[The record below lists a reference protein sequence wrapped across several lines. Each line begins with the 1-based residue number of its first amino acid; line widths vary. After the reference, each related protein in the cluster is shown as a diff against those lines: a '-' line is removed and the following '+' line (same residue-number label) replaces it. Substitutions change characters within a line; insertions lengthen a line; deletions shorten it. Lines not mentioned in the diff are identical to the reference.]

1 MTARCGGAHSSRR
14 NSSGSDFDVIRA
26 RVSLLDVLARLGI
39 SDKLRRS
46 GNNLVGACPVCR
58 IGRRSFVVDPEA
70 NRWSCFADC
79 KSGGGVL
86 ELVSA
91 LERVSI
97 IEAARIITAWFAL
110 ASPSP
115 WRPVMSKPTH
125 KVLTAVE
132 RTDGNN
138 TAKAFYTRIGAG
150 WPIKNGT
157 GIAVTLDAL
166 PVNGRLIILEI
177 GEDDQDESRP
187 RS

>member
-1 MTARCGGAHSSRR
+1 M
-14 NSSGSDFDVIRA
+14 
-26 RVSLLDVLARLGI
+26 LDVLDRLGVRER
-39 SDKLRRS
+39 LRRS
-46 GNNLVGACPVCR
+46 GKNLVGPCPVCR
-58 IGRRSFVVDPEA
+58 IGARSFAVDPA
-70 NRWSCFADC
+70 TDRWSCFAGC

-97 IEAARIITAWFAL
+97 VEAARLIAAWFAL
-110 ASPSP
+110 ASPTIRSP
-115 WRPVMSKPTH
+115 FMSKPTH

-132 RTDGNN
+132 RSDGSNA
-138 TAKAFYTRIGAG
+138 TKAFYTRIGAG

-157 GIAVTLDAL
+157 GISVVLDAL

-177 GEDDQDESRP
+177 GEDEQEDSRA